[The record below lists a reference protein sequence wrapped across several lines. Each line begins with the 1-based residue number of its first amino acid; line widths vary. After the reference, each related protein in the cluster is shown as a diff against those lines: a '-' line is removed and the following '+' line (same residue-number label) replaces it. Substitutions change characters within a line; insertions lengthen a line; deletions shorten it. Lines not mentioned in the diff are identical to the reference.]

1 MMENL
6 MVPIRES
13 RGWKFP
19 KFVYR
24 ASEDKCSGALACA
37 EERSL
42 VLSRLAINAP
52 WQRSAL
58 GVAFVCASEDL
69 LQPHAIVLQ
78 PGFEIVAFGVL
89 FHRFFPATLDG
100 VLMGSSS
107 FTRLG
112 CP

>member
-1 MMENL
+1 
-6 MVPIRES
+6 
-13 RGWKFP
+13 
-19 KFVYR
+19 
-24 ASEDKCSGALACA
+24 
-37 EERSL
+37 
-42 VLSRLAINAP
+42 VLSRLAISAR

-78 PGFEIVAFGVL
+78 PGFEIVAVGVL
-89 FHRFFPATLDG
+89 FHRLFPATLDE

-107 FTRLG
+107 FTGLG